1 MDAVRLSGVRI
12 MDPTTAF
19 VNVFCTQ
26 LALRYH
32 LLRQMTAWYQYEDH
46 RPGSVME
53 RFDADAA
60 EYVAYTNLFRV

>member
-1 MDAVRLSGVRI
+1 

-32 LLRQMTAWYQYEDH
+32 LLRQMMAWYLFEDH
-46 RPGSVME
+46 RPGTVVE
-53 RFDADAA
+53 RFDFDARD
-60 EYVAYTNLFRV
+60 YMAYTNMFRV